1 MMKHAPPSEPSDQT
15 PFVKKVQQSHE
26 NEGYYFSKGKGGLTH
41 QTSNCQKKKFVLQIA
56 SVMFHFKYLTMIRL
70 DL

>member
-26 NEGYYFSKGKGGLTH
+26 NEGYFLLKGKGGLTH
-41 QTSNCQKKKFVLQIA
+41 QTSN
-56 SVMFHFKYLTMIRL
+56 Y
-70 DL
+70 